1 MSQEFTEQ
9 QVAVAT
15 AQTRFMAKVFS
26 WMTLALIITGGISF
40 LIAGNESIMNIL
52 FSNSKIILGLFIVQ
66 IISVGSLAI
75 FINKLSAA
83 VATFIF
89 VMYATLTG
97 ITLSTIFIIYTS
109 ASIASTF
116 FITGATFGVMAVLGF
131 VTGRDLSKLGSLL
144 MMALVGLVIASI
156 ANWFMK
162 SETIYWITTYAG
174 ILIFTGLIAYDTQKI
189 KGYASISPEDTEN
202 YQKASIMGALSL
214 YLDFINL
221 FLMLLR
227 LFGRRK

>member
-1 MSQEFTEQ
+1 
-9 QVAVAT
+9 
-15 AQTRFMAKVFS
+15 
-26 WMTLALIITGGISF
+26 
-40 LIAGNESIMNIL
+40 
-52 FSNSKIILGLFIVQ
+52 
-66 IISVGSLAI
+66 
-75 FINKLSAA
+75 
-83 VATFIF
+83 
-89 VMYATLTG
+89 
-97 ITLSTIFIIYTS
+97 
-109 ASIASTF
+109 
-116 FITGATFGVMAVLGF
+116 MAVLGF
-131 VTGRDLSKLGSLL
+131 VTGRDLSKLGSIL

-189 KGYASISPEDTEN
+189 KGYASISPDDTEK

>member
-9 QVAVAT
+9 QLAIAT

-40 LIAGNESIMNIL
+40 LISGNIEIMNLI
-52 FSNSKIILGLFIVQ
+52 FSNSMVVIGLFIAQ
-66 IISVGSLAI
+66 ILSVGSLAI
-75 FINKLSAA
+75 FVNKLSAA

-89 VMYATLTG
+89 VLYATLTG
-97 ITLSTIFIIYTS
+97 ITLSTIFIVYTS

-131 VTGRDLSKLGSLL
+131 VTGRDLSKLGSIL
-144 MMALVGLVIASI
+144 MMALIGMVIASI

-162 SETIYWITTYAG
+162 SETIYWITTYTG

-189 KGYASISPEDTEN
+189 KGYAVISPDDEEN

-221 FLMLLR
+221 FLLLLR

>member
-1 MSQEFTEQ
+1 M
-9 QVAVAT
+9 VV
-15 AQTRFMAKVFS
+15 
-26 WMTLALIITGGISF
+26 I
-40 LIAGNESIMNIL
+40 
-52 FSNSKIILGLFIVQ
+52 GLFIAQ
-66 IISVGSLAI
+66 ILSVGSLAI
-75 FINKLSAA
+75 FVNKLSAA

-89 VMYATLTG
+89 VLYATLTG
-97 ITLSTIFIIYTS
+97 ITLSTIFIVYTS

-131 VTGRDLSKLGSLL
+131 VTGRDLSKLGSIL
-144 MMALVGLVIASI
+144 MMALIGMVIASI

-189 KGYASISPEDTEN
+189 KGYAVISPDDEEN

-214 YLDFINL
+214 YLDFINI
-221 FLMLLR
+221 FLLLLR